1 VSDTFQLESQIR
13 PKEFGLKIVKELTI
27 QTIHRQNLR
36 DEIVRQLENLVL
48 NNELSVG
55 DALPPE
61 RELASQLGVSRN
73 ILREAI
79 STMVQKGLLEVRQG
93 SGTFVASPTVELLR
107 DSLSFFVRFN
117 ESGFSDLLEARLGLE
132 VQIAELA
139 ARRNTQADNEL
150 LEACLKELELVTDN
164 SERYIEAD
172 ILFHKALAQAAKNEI
187 LQLFLDS
194 IRDAMRENIRLLLER
209 HPKAV
214 EEAMHYHRQIAR
226 AVQEHMP
233 EEARNAMRAHLESV
247 RQELHELEALESQ
260 GNGEIGIQV

>member
-1 VSDTFQLESQIR
+1 M
-13 PKEFGLKIVKELTI
+13 KELTL

-36 DEIVRQLENLVL
+36 DEIVQQLENLIL

-55 DALPPE
+55 DALLPE
-61 RELASQLGVSRN
+61 RELANQLGVSRN

-139 ARRNTQADNEL
+139 ARRGTQKDYEML
-150 LEACLKELELVTDN
+150 GACLKELELATGDPQ
-164 SERYIEAD
+164 RYIEAD
-172 ILFHKALAQAAKNEI
+172 ILFHKALAKAAKNEI

-209 HPKAV
+209 HPNAV
-214 EEAMHYHRQIAR
+214 EEAMHYHHQIAR
-226 AVQEHMP
+226 SVQEGLP

-247 RQELHELEALESQ
+247 RQELHELETLQ
-260 GNGEIGIQV
+260 HPG

>member
-1 VSDTFQLESQIR
+1 
-13 PKEFGLKIVKELTI
+13 VKELSL
-27 QTIHRQNLR
+27 QTVHRQKLS
-36 DEIVRQLENLVL
+36 DEIVRQLENLIL

-61 RELASQLGVSRN
+61 RELALQLGVSRN

-117 ESGFSDLLEARLGLE
+117 KSGFADLLEARLGLE
-132 VQIAELA
+132 VQLAELA
-139 ARRNTQADNEL
+139 ARRSTTEDCEML
-150 LEACLKELELVTDN
+150 VECLKELEVAVSDP
-164 SERYIEAD
+164 ERYIEED
-172 ILFHKALAQAAKNEI
+172 ILFHKTVAKAAKNEI
-187 LQLFLDS
+187 LLLMLDS
-194 IRDAMRENIRLLLER
+194 IRGATRKNIRILVER

-214 EEAMHYHRQIAR
+214 AEAMYYHHQIAW
-226 AVQEHMP
+226 AIQEHLP

-247 RQELHELEALESQ
+247 RRELQELES
-260 GNGEIGIQV
+260 IQT